1 MNIAYLI
8 CAHTD
13 IVQLKRLS
21 LDLVR
26 SGDVYIHID
35 KKVCDINY
43 IAQVHSLE
51 KQTSADVYKII
62 FVKERI
68 AVYWGGWSQVKV
80 QRLLLKNSIG
90 NKNRRYDRFVF
101 LSGLCY
107 PIMSPNQLKA
117 EFEAHPQKQYL
128 NAFNMSIGAYGLY
141 RKRFCG
147 YHLFRDTPLWFGRQ
161 MKRCLVAGVR
171 DLLWNIHIRKPDYI
185 LRNGIHENVFYGGSW
200 IALNRECAKY
210 VYDNMQ
216 EDSEYVQYFKTCYAC
231 DELCI
236 HTIVMNSPFACF
248 STEVKM
254 GLNNTPTI
262 FQELSPL
269 HKLHYDKAIKVYTE
283 QDYDEIVRSGKM
295 FVRKIVSGVS
305 DGLVKKLDLYK
316 SRVL

>member
-1 MNIAYLI
+1 
-8 CAHTD
+8 
-13 IVQLKRLS
+13 
-21 LDLVR
+21 
-26 SGDVYIHID
+26 
-35 KKVCDINY
+35 
-43 IAQVHSLE
+43 
-51 KQTSADVYKII
+51 
-62 FVKERI
+62 
-68 AVYWGGWSQVKV
+68 
-80 QRLLLKNSIG
+80 
-90 NKNRRYDRFVF
+90 
-101 LSGLCY
+101 
-107 PIMSPNQLKA
+107 
-117 EFEAHPQKQYL
+117 
-128 NAFNMSIGAYGLY
+128 
-141 RKRFCG
+141 
-147 YHLFRDTPLWFGRQ
+147 
-161 MKRCLVAGVR
+161 
-171 DLLWNIHIRKPDYI
+171 
-185 LRNGIHENVFYGGSW
+185 
-200 IALNRECAKY
+200 
-210 VYDNMQ
+210 MQ